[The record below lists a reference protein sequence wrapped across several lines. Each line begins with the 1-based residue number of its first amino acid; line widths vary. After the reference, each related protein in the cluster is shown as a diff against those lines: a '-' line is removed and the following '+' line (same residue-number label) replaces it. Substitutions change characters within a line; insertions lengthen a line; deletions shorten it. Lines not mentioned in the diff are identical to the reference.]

1 MTGGKGRLT
10 QLPED
15 AGHTEAD
22 VETEAQADR
31 RARRLRRA
39 RAVGIGA
46 VGALVLAGGGLW
58 LVRKPIADTFIARE
72 LAARGV
78 QGRYRIARIGPR
90 TQRLENLV
98 IGDPRRPDLTVR
110 FVEVDIGWGLT
121 GARIARVQASG
132 VRLRGRLQDGAL
144 DLGQV
149 NRLLEGG
156 GGEAELPDWT
166 VQVDDARA
174 EIATDYGPLVVAMDG
189 SGPMRSGFAGTLGL
203 SAPSLEIA
211 DCTLERLI
219 APLDMTTQSGQ
230 VILDGPVLSRALA
243 CKDADAQLVMP
254 KLTMN
259 LRGDLALRQVSGAVS
274 LNADSA
280 RQQRRSLGPVSG
292 LITFKGSSEEL
303 RGTVALST
311 LEASADGVTTGT
323 AKIGGNF
330 ALRPAGRDRAL
341 AWQGD
346 ATIDDIR
353 PADGIHLAG
362 LMRSAMGTP
371 VEPLARKLVDA
382 VERIGRDNRLVLG
395 GKLNML
401 GARGNASLDKL
412 DLSSASGA
420 RIASQ
425 DGSAARLQWPGKGVQ
440 ATGTMTIGGGGL
452 PEGRIN
458 VATDGRGRIDGTAT
472 LADYRAGAAR
482 LALAPVHFSFG
493 GDGRG
498 TIQTRVTLDG
508 PLPDGALTGLTV
520 PVDARLLPGG
530 GLRLAQDCAPVRWQS
545 LRLSSMMLRP
555 ANVRLCG
562 IADGR
567 LQVGELALAGTVGE
581 SPLALSAASARYGLA
596 DGRFELSEP
605 SVRVG
610 DAEAP
615 VRFAASRLAG
625 GRTDAGAMT
634 GTVEGGAGR
643 IGTVPLDLSDITG
656 QWTFAD
662 GRLILD
668 GALRVSDAVADARFN
683 TLAGQDVHLT
693 FADGRIDATGTLVH
707 PALKAKVAA
716 VTIRHELGSGAGQAR
731 FTLDR
736 LAFGNALQPD
746 DLTPLALGIVANVQG
761 VVEGQGRIDWA
772 GEQVKS
778 EGTFSTKGMNLAA
791 AFGPVEGL
799 STTIHFSDLLGMR
812 TAPGQVVTVATIN
825 PGVEVH
831 DGVIRYALLS
841 NEQAVI
847 EGGHWPFSGGDLEL
861 LPTTLELDARKPRN
875 LAFRVVG
882 LDAGSFINTLE
893 LKNVSATG
901 TFDGLLPMVFD
912 ATGGRIDG
920 GLLVARQQ
928 GDPPLVLS
936 STAGLSVPCDQT
948 RQSGN
953 LSYVGDVSNAE
964 LNAFSK
970 LAFDALKNLR
980 YRCLVIM
987 LDGALDGEFVTRLS
1001 INGINQGTEEARKSF
1016 LARPFLG
1023 LPFLFNVRIEAPF
1036 RGLLSTAAGLAD
1048 PTVAI
1053 RNSLGEQPDDQSTP
1067 TGTDG
1072 LAVQPPDSEKELK
1085 GDQQ

>member
-1 MTGGKGRLT
+1 M
-10 QLPED
+10 D
-15 AGHTEAD
+15 AWAE
-22 VETEAQADR
+22 R

-39 RAVGIGA
+39 RAVGLGA
-46 VGALVLAGGGLW
+46 VGAVVVAGGGLW
-58 LVRKPIADTFIARE
+58 LARKPIADTFIARE

-78 QGRYRIARIGPR
+78 QGSYRIARIGPR

-98 IGDPRRPDLTVR
+98 IGNPRRPDLTVR
-110 FVEVDIGWGLT
+110 FVELDIGWGLT

-132 VRLRGRLQDGAL
+132 VRLHGRLHDGAL

-156 GGEAELPDWT
+156 TGEPELPDWT

-203 SAPSLEIA
+203 SAPALTMA

-219 APLDMTTQSGQ
+219 APLDMTTQGGQ
-230 VILDGPVLSRALA
+230 IILDGPVLSRALA
-243 CKDADAQLVMP
+243 CGESGVQVAMP
-254 KLTMN
+254 RLNVN
-259 LRGDLALRQVSGAVS
+259 LRSDLALKQVSGAVS
-274 LNADSA
+274 LSADGA
-280 RQQRRSLGPVSG
+280 RQKQRSLGPVSG
-292 LITFKGSSEEL
+292 LVTFKGSSEDL
-303 RGTVALST
+303 RGSAALST
-311 LEASADGVTTGT
+311 LQASADGVATGT

-330 ALRPAGRDRAL
+330 ALRPTGRDRAL

-353 PADGIHLAG
+353 PDDGVDLTG
-362 LMRSAMGTP
+362 LMRSAVGTP

-382 VERIGRDNRLVLG
+382 VERIGKDNRLVLG

-401 GARGNASLDKL
+401 GSRGNASLDKVE
-412 DLSSASGA
+412 LSSVSGA
-420 RIASQ
+420 RIATQS
-425 DGSAARLQWPGKGVQ
+425 GSAARLQWPGGGVQ
-440 ATGTMTIGGGGL
+440 AAGTMTIGGGGL
-452 PEGRIN
+452 PEGRIS
-458 VATDGRGRIDGTAT
+458 VASDGQGRIDGIAT
-472 LADYRAGAAR
+472 LAAYRAGSAR
-482 LALAPVHFSFG
+482 LALAPVRFSLA

-498 TIQTRVTLDG
+498 TVQALVTLDG

-530 GLRLAQDCAPVRWQS
+530 GVRLAQDCAPVRWQS
-545 LRLSSMMLRP
+545 LRLSSVTLQP

-567 LQVGELALAGTVGE
+567 LQVGALALAGRIGE
-581 SPLALSAASARYGLA
+581 SPLALSATSARYGLA
-596 DGRFELSEP
+596 DGRFEVREP

-610 DAEAP
+610 DAQAP
-615 VRFAASRLAG
+615 VRFAALRLEG
-625 GRTDAGAMT
+625 GRTDAGAMA

-643 IGTVPLDLSDITG
+643 IGTVPLDLSDIAG
-656 QWTFAD
+656 RWTFAD
-662 GRLILD
+662 GRLVLD
-668 GALRVSDAVADARFN
+668 GALRVSDAAADARFN
-683 TLAGQDVHLT
+683 PLAGQDVHLT

-707 PALKAKVAA
+707 PTRRATVAA
-716 VTIRHELGSGAGQAR
+716 VTIWHELGSGVGQA
-731 FTLDR
+731 LLKVDR
-736 LAFGNALQPD
+736 LTFGNAIQPD
-746 DLTPLALGIVANVQG
+746 DLTPLALGVVANVQG
-761 VVEGQGRIDWA
+761 TVAGEGRIRWTGD
-772 GEQVKS
+772 QVTS
-778 EGTFSTKGMNLAA
+778 DGVFATEGMNLAA

-799 STTIHFSDLLGMR
+799 STTIHFTDLLGPR
-812 TAPGQVVTVATIN
+812 TEPGQVVTLATVN

-847 EGGHWPFSGGDLEL
+847 EGGHWPFSGGDLDL
-861 LPTTLELDARKPRN
+861 LPTTLALDARQPRH
-875 LAFRVVG
+875 LTFRVVG
-882 LDAGSFINTLE
+882 LDAGAFINTLE
-893 LKNVSATG
+893 LDNVSATG
-901 TFDGLLPMVFD
+901 TFDGLLPMIFD

-1053 RNSLGEQPDDQSTP
+1053 RNSLGEQIGNPSTP
-1067 TGTDG
+1067 ESDDG
-1072 LAVQPPDSEKELK
+1072 LAVQPPDSEKN
-1085 GDQQ
+1085 

>member
-1 MTGGKGRLT
+1 MAD
-10 QLPED
+10 D
-15 AGHTEAD
+15 AGQSEAD
-22 VETEAQADR
+22 PGDERAER
-31 RARRLRRA
+31 RARRMRRA
-39 RAVGIGA
+39 RMLGIGA
-46 VGALVLAGGGLW
+46 VGAVVLLGGGLW
-58 LVRKPIADTFIARE
+58 LARKPIAETFIARE

-78 QGRYRIARIGPR
+78 QGRYQLARIGPR

-110 FVEVDIGWGLT
+110 FVEIDIGWGLT

-132 VRLRGRLQDGAL
+132 VRLHGRLQGGVL

-156 GGEAELPDWT
+156 KGEPELPDWT

-174 EIATDYGPLVVAMDG
+174 EIATEYGPLVVAMDG

-203 SAPSLEIA
+203 SAPSLRMA
-211 DCTLERLI
+211 DCTLERLM
-219 APLDMTTQSGQ
+219 APMDLATENGQ
-230 VILDGPVLSRALA
+230 LIIDGPVLSRTIA
-243 CKDADAQLVMP
+243 CPEMDVQVVMP
-254 KLTMN
+254 KLN
-259 LRGDLALRQVSGAVS
+259 VNVRGDLALKQVSGAVS
-274 LNADSA
+274 LNADGA
-280 RQQRRSLGPVSG
+280 QQKQRSFGPVSG
-292 LITFKGSSEEL
+292 LVTFKGSSAEL
-303 RGTVALST
+303 RGSAALST
-311 LEASADGVTTGT
+311 LEASIDGVATGM

-330 ALRPAGRDRAL
+330 ALRPTGRDRAL

-346 ATIDDIR
+346 ATVDDIR
-353 PADGIHLAG
+353 PADGIDLTG
-362 LMRSAMGTP
+362 LMRSAIGTP

-382 VERIGRDNRLVLG
+382 VQRLGRDNRLVLG

-401 GARGNASLDKL
+401 GARGNASLDKV

-420 RIASQ
+420 RIATET
-425 DGSAARLQWPGKGVQ
+425 GSAARLQWPGGGLH
-440 ATGTMTIGGGGL
+440 AAGTMTIGGGGL
-452 PEGRIN
+452 PEGRIS
-458 VATDGRGRIDGTAT
+458 VATDAQGRVDGTAT
-472 LADYRAGAAR
+472 LAEYRAGSAR
-482 LALAPVHFSFG
+482 LGLAPVRFSLA

-498 TIQTRVTLDG
+498 TVQTRVTLDG
-508 PLPDGALTGLTV
+508 PLPDGALTGLTM

-530 GLRLAQDCAPVRWQS
+530 GVRLAQNCAPVSWQS
-545 LRLSSMMLRP
+545 LRLSSMTLRP
-555 ANVRLCG
+555 ADVRLCG

-567 LQVGELALAGTVGE
+567 LQVGALALAGRIGE
-581 SPLALSAASARYGLA
+581 SPLAFSAASARYGLA
-596 DGRFELSEP
+596 DGRFEVSEP
-605 SVRVG
+605 AVRVG
-610 DAEAP
+610 NAEAP
-615 VRFAASRLAG
+615 VRFAALRLEG
-625 GRTDAGAMT
+625 GRADKGAMA

-643 IGTVPLDLSDITG
+643 IGTVPLDLSDIAG
-656 QWTFAD
+656 RWTFAD
-662 GRLILD
+662 GRLVLD
-668 GALRVSDAVADARFN
+668 GALRVSDAAADARFN
-683 TLAGQDVHLT
+683 PLAGQGVHLT
-693 FADGRIDATGTLVH
+693 FADGRIDASGTLVH
-707 PALKAKVAA
+707 PARGGRVAG
-716 VTIRHELGSGAGQAR
+716 VTIRHELGSGAGQA
-731 FTLDR
+731 LLNVDR
-736 LAFGNALQPD
+736 LTFGHALQPD

-761 VVEGQGRIDWA
+761 VVEGEGRIRWTGDTVTSD
-772 GEQVKS
+772 GV
-778 EGTFSTKGMNLAA
+778 FSTKDMNLAA

-799 STTIHFSDLLGMR
+799 STTIHFTDLLGLR
-812 TAPGQVVTVATIN
+812 TAPGQVVTLATVN

-831 DGVIRYALLS
+831 DGVVRYALLS

-847 EGGHWPFSGGDLEL
+847 EGGHWPFSGGDLDL
-861 LPTTLELDARKPRN
+861 LPTTLALDARQPRH
-875 LAFRVVG
+875 LTFRVVG
-882 LDAGSFINTLE
+882 LDAGAFINTLE
-893 LKNVSATG
+893 LDNVSATG
-901 TFDGLLPMVFD
+901 TFDGLLPMIFD

-936 STAGLSVPCDQT
+936 STAGLNVPCDQT

-1001 INGINQGTEEARKSF
+1001 INGINQGTDEARKSF

-1053 RNSLGEQPDDQSTP
+1053 RNSLGDQIGDHATP
-1067 TGTDG
+1067 ARTDG
-1072 LAVQPPDSEKELK
+1072 LAVQPPDSEKK
-1085 GDQQ
+1085 